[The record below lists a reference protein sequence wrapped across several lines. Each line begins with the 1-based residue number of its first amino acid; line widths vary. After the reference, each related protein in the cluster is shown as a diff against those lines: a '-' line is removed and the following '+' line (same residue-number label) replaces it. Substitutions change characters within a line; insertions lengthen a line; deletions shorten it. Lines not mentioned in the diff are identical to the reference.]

1 MEVYWRHRRR
11 GQNLILNN
19 ENGDGEEEVGG
30 FRETKRG
37 IDAYAKTFSYD
48 PGRSEKDFP
57 TIEDAKAFVESFRPW
72 ELYEGAQ
79 GLTVEPEVRPALDS
93 APTAT
98 PSASEQPP
106 ESGMPEPVAEA
117 AAPEQPAASGTPA
130 PVAETAAPEQPAASG
145 TPAPVTEA
153 APDEQPA
160 ASGTPEPVAEIATA
174 EQPPEA
180 STPAQPPEPIAPSPQ
195 PRKRWWEFWKQ
206 G

>member
-1 MEVYWRHRRR
+1 MEVYWRHRKR

-19 ENGDGEEEVGG
+19 ENDGGEEEVGG

-79 GLTVEPEVRPALDS
+79 GLIVDLEVRPALDS
-93 APTAT
+93 APAAT
-98 PSASEQPP
+98 PSASEQPA
-106 ESGMPEPVAEA
+106 ESGM
-117 AAPEQPAASGTPA
+117 PA
-130 PVAETAAPEQPAASG
+130 PVAEVVTAEQP
-145 TPAPVTEA
+145 V
-153 APDEQPA
+153 
-160 ASGTPEPVAEIATA
+160 TPEPVAEITMA

-180 STPAQPPEPIAPSPQ
+180 STPAQPTESVSPSPQ
-195 PRKRWWEFWKQ
+195 PRKRWWKFWKQ